1 GGLSKGVDL
10 DRIPDKGP
18 EYLWDPNA
26 VVDDSLMKL
35 CILRTQRKMNLF
47 WTQDA
52 ILVVK
57 QPQPALIQGNKK
69 TFNFRV
75 GLSKKDEFKEA
86 SAHKIKVT
94 SNNNNSTLITKIS
107 LDAKEIKKFSF
118 PILRASI
125 QFGDNNGPNDIV
137 IAHLSP
143 ESDLNIT
150 LRGPSEPH
158 LIIKTHA
165 IATNQVG
172 LEIQFT
178 DPTKFPTPPKIKI
191 YAYDFGTDADGNNL
205 RDGKFGPNRVLAE
218 NTLTFAGGNQ
228 TDITGPA
235 ITADWS
241 PLPISGFDRALSMQ
255 DLPKD
260 GENPGDIQCNSGK
273 NLAFATTDWNKDFSK
288 STRTSRIF
296 NPPPLGEDLI
306 FPDQAPEKDFH
317 VYSIVK
323 GKCVIKSPASVVAG
337 FLTCNL
343 LKIESRNSPLWIIGT
358 VIAGSLDIAPEAIK
372 AGIFWSNIYH
382 PSAQSLLRA
391 KGILKSTDGSACQ
404 DVPLEPFW
412 SPVADSNLF
421 AKMYSCLPIALL
433 TADPFMWTTVDPVC
447 GLEQGSSAVVCKIKN
462 RPLNFLGVDFARWST
477 L

>member
-1 GGLSKGVDL
+1 MHLEQEVNPDNMASAHPLRAIFKNIPQKIVSIKFILDRISDPNRPTSGQEAFVKIQVLATVSSTLNTQISTTSFLGLYPRELNTFALILRGDILLNTDDFSSHAPNSVRFPLFASKAEAGKGIIFLSPVFTNHSLYLPDTKDPTDTRYNNITFGDKLVLAGSIFQNGEIFKPATLGHPSEQYFVQQTRFRGLLRGVDL
-10 DRIPDKGP
+10 DRIPDMGG

-35 CILRTQRKMNLF
+35 CILRTQIKMNLF

-94 SNNNNSTLITKIS
+94 SQSSNSTLITKTS
-107 LDAKEIKKFSF
+107 LDAKETKKYPF

-125 QFGDNNGPNDIV
+125 QFGDNNGPNNIV

-143 ESDLNIT
+143 ESELDIT
-150 LRGPSEPH
+150 LREPSEPH

-178 DPTKFPTPPKIKI
+178 DPTKFPAPPKIKI
-191 YAYDFGTDADGNNL
+191 YAYDFGTDALGNNL

-228 TDITGPA
+228 ADITGPA
-235 ITADWS
+235 LTADWS
-241 PLPISGFDRALSMQ
+241 PLPISG
-255 DLPKD
+255 
-260 GENPGDIQCNSGK
+260 
-273 NLAFATTDWNKDFSK
+273 
-288 STRTSRIF
+288 
-296 NPPPLGEDLI
+296 
-306 FPDQAPEKDFH
+306 
-317 VYSIVK
+317 
-323 GKCVIKSPASVVAG
+323 
-337 FLTCNL
+337 
-343 LKIESRNSPLWIIGT
+343 
-358 VIAGSLDIAPEAIK
+358 
-372 AGIFWSNIYH
+372 
-382 PSAQSLLRA
+382 
-391 KGILKSTDGSACQ
+391 
-404 DVPLEPFW
+404 
-412 SPVADSNLF
+412 
-421 AKMYSCLPIALL
+421 
-433 TADPFMWTTVDPVC
+433 
-447 GLEQGSSAVVCKIKN
+447 
-462 RPLNFLGVDFARWST
+462 
-477 L
+477 